1 MTSTQQH
8 PTYAQLVDLPA
19 FAEQPV
25 PVAFEDNNGHLNV
38 RHYLGIGSEGL
49 DQSLVDLGIPLNWPV
64 KAGHACLAAEHHV
77 TYLRELRT
85 GDSMSVRVRLL
96 GRSERAAH
104 ALVYVLDD
112 THERVSCVF
121 EEIFLHVV
129 MADQKTAPWPEEI
142 AAAIDAR
149 VAEHEQLP
157 FPATTS
163 GSMALR

>member
-85 GDSMSVRVRLL
+85 GDSMS
-96 GRSERAAH
+96 GRRTRWS
-104 ALVYVLDD
+104 
-112 THERVSCVF
+112 TSS
-121 EEIFLHVV
+121 
-129 MADQKTAPWPEEI
+129 TTP
-142 AAAIDAR
+142 
-149 VAEHEQLP
+149 
-157 FPATTS
+157 TS
-163 GSMALR
+163 GSRASSRRSSCTW